1 MLHTDSIRISYSV
14 QKLDVIC
21 DASPK
26 YLHSFHHISQGI
38 WQKMMENSVYY
49 LADIL
54 QDIMHFVWKFLPII
68 ASEKVCD

>member
-1 MLHTDSIRISYSV
+1 
-14 QKLDVIC
+14 
-21 DASPK
+21 
-26 YLHSFHHISQGI
+26 
-38 WQKMMENSVYY
+38 MMENSVYY